1 MELLKFQFAF
11 FFFFF
16 KLWIYTHAHAETCI
30 REERHWK
37 KLLILKRHVFRR
49 WKIAGANLTWRPR
62 KSISFEHISSALDLS
77 YPITYYL
84 SIEAWFTYC
93 TRQPCS
99 SEEPEVGLKEGVY
112 RISTH
117 LLQRWKVY
125 SKWGKNWQER
135 RGGSQDSCSQMSRG
149 MDFLLPANTNV
160 AVLRKTLKPSTM
172 RGHSPSCPV
181 VLIPDWRP
189 GLLTHRHPED
199 TCPSLKIM
207 GDVI

>member
-1 MELLKFQFAF
+1 MYKRRKAL
-11 FFFFF
+11 
-16 KLWIYTHAHAETCI
+16 
-30 REERHWK
+30 K

-62 KSISFEHISSALDLS
+62 KSSSFEHISSALDLS

-99 SEEPEVGLKEGVY
+99 SEEPEVRLKEGVY

-181 VLIPDWRP
+181 VLIPDWRR